1 MNMLLKTF
9 YLMANATVNLAELC
23 KGVQNHAVPLI
34 IAIVPCRFRPTKNVT
49 ERRELILNIDG
60 ALIN

>member
-1 MNMLLKTF
+1 
-9 YLMANATVNLAELC
+9 MANATVNLAELC